1 MHICCFPEA
10 STRGGSTPRLP
21 TTLPPQI
28 HSKRP
33 LPPHAH
39 HEMYPSNDE
48 SNGGNA
54 GASGGCYVPDG
65 GFSLNA
71 RFWHS
76 ADHNLLPYNNIHNY
90 YHSQPLCVTTDVSGI
105 KCLENPH
112 FSNHVSNHVPN
123 SRLVNSASSRSI
135 NKTRYVG
142 NDSCP
147 HICQYEHLSSSSI
160 KPCSFKK
167 RTNISMCNH
176 SEWND
181 DFSSK
186 PFYYLRT

>member
-1 MHICCFPEA
+1 MRCNSVKNCKFGWDEEGCGDKEDGISLDFSSPTVFMILIVLVFILCGMCAGMLLSFKRTLKEDDEEDEEEGEDNDGAEGENSARSPSPTVITNSNHKI
-10 STRGGSTPRLP
+10 GGSTPRLP

-71 RFWHS
+71 RF
-76 ADHNLLPYNNIHNY
+76 
-90 YHSQPLCVTTDVSGI
+90 
-105 KCLENPH
+105 
-112 FSNHVSNHVPN
+112 
-123 SRLVNSASSRSI
+123 
-135 NKTRYVG
+135 
-142 NDSCP
+142 
-147 HICQYEHLSSSSI
+147 
-160 KPCSFKK
+160 
-167 RTNISMCNH
+167 
-176 SEWND
+176 
-181 DFSSK
+181 
-186 PFYYLRT
+186 